1 MIEQY
6 LPNNNEKRYSVI
18 LPIFFLSKPA
28 HRETEG
34 IFFALSGMHERD

>member
-18 LPIFFLSKPA
+18 LPFFLSKPA